1 MILISIVSNF
11 YINQECIPYSKI
23 ISEFDYLVDYYEK
36 SELGFRFKNSNLS
49 QSVFFGLVND
59 SFINYNYFSYN
70 GEIDYKW
77 IKGGYSIKVFDENIL
92 FINNSIQFNLGFY
105 PDIKAENYDIYIKL
119 YANHLN
125 FNGKYEID
133 FSNLALFNQIN
144 SNENLNVNTFNGEF
158 GVIFK
163 LFKIAFIKENIFKEL
178 YYYNTDILIPN
189 SSNYLIN
196 IEWVFND

>member
-1 MILISIVSNF
+1 MPEQARSVQGIGIGISISN
-11 YINQECIPYSKI
+11 K
-23 ISEFDYLVDYYEK
+23 
-36 SELGFRFKNSNLS
+36 
-49 QSVFFGLVND
+49 
-59 SFINYNYFSYN
+59 
-70 GEIDYKW
+70 YKFW
-77 IKGGYSIKVFDENIL
+77 RK
-92 FINNSIQFNLGFY
+92 
-105 PDIKAENYDIYIKL
+105 
-119 YANHLN
+119 
-125 FNGKYEID
+125 
-133 FSNLALFNQIN
+133 IN